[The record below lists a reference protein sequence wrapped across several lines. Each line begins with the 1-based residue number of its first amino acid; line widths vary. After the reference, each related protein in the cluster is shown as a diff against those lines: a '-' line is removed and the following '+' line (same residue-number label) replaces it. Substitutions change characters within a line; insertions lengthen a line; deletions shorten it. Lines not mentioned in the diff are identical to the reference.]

1 MKHYVFGDTVKG
13 FIDYLRSIWRMKA
26 DIKNYE
32 YSRNEEFKHYRY
44 KDYREAK
51 TRYEQFK
58 DFKKVLFDNELA
70 TIEAVMNHKE
80 YDDGLLNSIFDK
92 WHFFMFVVGKGF
104 LEEISNKE
112 VGKAIVKAREDVYYN
127 RRQLA
132 EILGISYNALR
143 LYEEGKR
150 TLPFDVFY
158 KMSQCLEIK
167 IDSKDTL

>member
-13 FIDYLRSIWRMKA
+13 FVDYLRSIWRMKA

-32 YSRNEEFKHYRY
+32 YSRNEEY
-44 KDYREAK
+44 KQYKYEDYREAK
-51 TRYEQFK
+51 ERYEQFK
-58 DFKKVLFDNELA
+58 EFRKVLYGNELG
-70 TIEAVMNHKE
+70 TIEAVTKHEE
-80 YDDGLLNSIFDK
+80 YDDVLLHTIYDK
-92 WHFFMFVVGKGF
+92 WHFFMFVINKGF
-104 LEEISNKE
+104 LEEISNE
-112 VGKAIVKAREDVYYN
+112 QVGKAIVEARIEACYN

-150 TLPFDVFY
+150 TLPLDVFY

-167 IDSKDTL
+167 TNKIA

>member
-32 YSRNEEFKHYRY
+32 YFRNEEFKQYRY
-44 KDYREAK
+44 EDYREAK

-58 DFKKVLFDNELA
+58 DFRKVLFENELA
-70 TIEAVMNHKE
+70 MIEAVMNHKE
-80 YDDGLLNSIFDK
+80 YDDELLNSIYDK

-104 LEEISNKE
+104 LEDLSNEE
-112 VGKAIVKAREDVYYN
+112 VGKAIVKAREDACYN

-132 EILGISYNALR
+132 DILGISYNALR
-143 LYEEGKR
+143 LYEGGKR
-150 TLPFDVFY
+150 TLPLDVFY
-158 KMSQCLEIK
+158 KMSQCLDIK
-167 IDSKDTL
+167 LHNF